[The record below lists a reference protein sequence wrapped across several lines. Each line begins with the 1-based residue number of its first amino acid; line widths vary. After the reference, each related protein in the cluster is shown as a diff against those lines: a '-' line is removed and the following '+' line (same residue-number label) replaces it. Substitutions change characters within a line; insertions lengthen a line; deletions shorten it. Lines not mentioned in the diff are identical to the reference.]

1 MLKEALFYKN
11 LDNNIVICELCP
23 HLCKILPDK
32 SGICLI
38 RKNINGTLYLST
50 YSEISSIGIDPIEKK
65 PLYHY
70 FPGTYILS
78 IGTNGC
84 NLKCPFCQN
93 WQISTLETNREN
105 ITIVELIKLAKQH
118 NSIGIAYTY
127 NEPLIWYEFI
137 LDASIEAHKNGL
149 KNVLVTNGN
158 INKEPLLHLIPYIDA
173 VNVDL
178 KGFTEEFYKWVKGSL
193 QCTLDF
199 IETVFK
205 NNIHIEITNLVIPDK
220 NDDESIFTEMCKWIS
235 NLSQDIPLH
244 LSRYFPNYKLNI
256 PQTPV
261 NKLISLH
268 NIAKQYLKYVYLGN
282 IAINGVSDT
291 HCPICNCLLINRQ
304 GYKTNVYIN
313 NNKCPSC
320 GSFIYIYL

>member
-1 MLKEALFYKN
+1 MLKEALFYKK
-11 LDNNIVICELCP
+11 LDKNIISCELCP
-23 HLCKILPDK
+23 HFCKISPSN

-38 RKNINGTLYLST
+38 RKNINGTLCLAT
-50 YSEISSIGIDPIEKK
+50 YGEISSIGLDHIEKK

-70 FPGTYILS
+70 YPGTYILS

-93 WQISTLETNREN
+93 WQISTLETTREN
-105 ITIVELIKLAKQH
+105 ITIDELIKLAKQH

-137 LDASIEAHKNGL
+137 LDASKEAHNNNL

-158 INKEPLLHLIPYIDA
+158 INKEPLINLIPYIDA

-178 KGFTEEFYKWVKGSL
+178 KGFTDEFYKWIEGSL
-193 QCTLDF
+193 QCTLNF
-199 IETVFK
+199 IDTVFK

-220 NDDESIFTEMCKWIS
+220 NDDEKIFTEMCKWIS

-244 LSRYFPNYKLNI
+244 LSKYFPNYKLNI
-256 PQTPV
+256 PQTPT
-261 NKLISLH
+261 NKLISLY
-268 NIAKQYLKYVYLGN
+268 NIAKKHLKYVYLGN
-282 IAINGVSDT
+282 VIINDT
-291 HCPICNCLLINRQ
+291 SSTNCPVCNHLLIDRQ
-304 GYKTNVYIN
+304 GYQTKVYIN
-313 NNKCPSC
+313 NNKCPKC
-320 GSFIYIYL
+320 GNIIYIHL

>member
-1 MLKEALFYKN
+1 MAA
-11 LDNNIVICELCP
+11 
-23 HLCKILPDK
+23 
-32 SGICLI
+32 
-38 RKNINGTLYLST
+38 
-50 YSEISSIGIDPIEKK
+50 IS
-65 PLYHY
+65 
-70 FPGTYILS
+70 
-78 IGTNGC
+78 
-84 NLKCPFCQN
+84 KCPFCQN

-235 NLSQDIPLH
+235 NLSQDH
-244 LSRYFPNYKLNI
+244 
-256 PQTPV
+256 TPAFV
-261 NKLISLH
+261 
-268 NIAKQYLKYVYLGN
+268 
-282 IAINGVSDT
+282 
-291 HCPICNCLLINRQ
+291 
-304 GYKTNVYIN
+304 
-313 NNKCPSC
+313 
-320 GSFIYIYL
+320 